1 MAKRLKT
8 MTVLAAG
15 LLILLAIP
23 ARAQTAQEMPDE
35 SQAFIQDLAE
45 KTLAVLDDIRLTQEE
60 RDDEFHR
67 LLAINLSR
75 DVYCRLLRTVRAA
88 IYLWTQELM
97 AEGIAGEHNHYSPD
111 ERAKVAHLDDPE
123 KFWRRAMDEVDSL
136 PIPDVRVTGFFERV
150 FGRAG

>member
-1 MAKRLKT
+1 MLLPHRLIVGSYTGTLLPNPPSMAGSPLRSMNCKKGNGNR
-8 MTVLAAG
+8 VL
-15 LLILLAIP
+15 LEKD
-23 ARAQTAQEMPDE
+23 EM
-35 SQAFIQDLAE
+35 
-45 KTLAVLDDIRLTQEE
+45 AVLQKQINLTAE
-60 RDDEFHR
+60 
-67 LLAINLSR
+67 LAINLSR